1 MDLKDTCTI
10 SVYDTEQK
18 KLVLILR
25 DYTIAAKYLFGET
38 DFKSVWVRNF
48 NRYIKNKRIN
58 KTNNFNKKLTFRI
71 SSNEQKKQ
79 LDINDVLVLDDDF
92 LVNQKMKLLTG
103 QYMKIKLETEQ
114 NKKNETDIIQ
124 ELDNTD
130 KQTEEQVSWNR

>member
-79 LDINDVLVLDDDF
+79 LDNNDVLVLDNDF
-92 LVNQKMKLLTG
+92 LINQKMKLLTG

-130 KQTEEQVSWNR
+130 KQTEEQVS

>member
-79 LDINDVLVLDDDF
+79 LDINDV
-92 LVNQKMKLLTG
+92 
-103 QYMKIKLETEQ
+103 
-114 NKKNETDIIQ
+114 
-124 ELDNTD
+124 
-130 KQTEEQVSWNR
+130 QVS

>member
-130 KQTEEQVSWNR
+130 KQTEEQVS

>member
-25 DYTIAAKYLFGET
+25 DYTIAAKYLFSET

-130 KQTEEQVSWNR
+130 KQTEEQVS